1 MDLFFIVYL
10 LSWEYLFVL
19 IWVGLE
25 FGEAGCE
32 EVVSVGEFVCEAL
45 FLEFDVA
52 VLEDLLAVVAGY
64 GVGVVSW
71 GFLVGVGS
79 WWWVGGGAATVL
91 LLFG

>member
-1 MDLFFIVYL
+1 M
-10 LSWEYLFVL
+10 L

-32 EVVSVGEFVCEAL
+32 EVVGVGEFVCEAL

-64 GVGVVSW
+64 GVGVVS
-71 GFLVGVGS
+71 
-79 WWWVGGGAATVL
+79 
-91 LLFG
+91 